1 MNDFGI
7 PPIYE
12 NKSHIEST
20 LCKFLLLK
28 LFSKFLI
35 LILILLPA
43 NNMGNNTVMIMVH
56 PMGNT
61 VQINKEVR

>member
-1 MNDFGI
+1 MNM
-7 PPIYE
+7 YALVL
-12 NKSHIEST
+12 NQ
-20 LCKFLLLK
+20 FLLLK

-35 LILILLPA
+35 LILIFLPA

-56 PMGNT
+56 LMGNT